1 MRGRHT
7 KKPADNR
14 SNIIKGR
21 AQMKGLTVTD
31 VAKRCGI
38 APSTL
43 YRKLQHPGDISLV
56 ELELL
61 DELVNFT
68 DDEILYFVRWRR
80 CER

>member
-1 MRGRHT
+1 MRGRKVT
-7 KKPADNR
+7 DRRKD
-14 SNIIKGR
+14 IIKGR
-21 AQMKGLTVTD
+21 ALMRGLTVTD
-31 VAKRCGI
+31 LAKRCGL
-38 APSTL
+38 APSTF

-61 DELVNFT
+61 DELINFT